1 MKDIQTHIDRDT
13 TELFDALANGQSQRA
28 RHLSDEL
35 EQLET
40 YQKNHPEDD
49 HDPTPIELFCDRHP
63 SSPECL
69 IYDD

>member
-1 MKDIQTHIDRDT
+1 MKDIQSHIDKDT

-40 YQKNHPEDD
+40 YQKNHPGDD
-49 HDPTPIELFCDRHP
+49 HDPSYIELYCDRNP
-63 SSPECL
+63 SDPECL
-69 IYDD
+69 IYED